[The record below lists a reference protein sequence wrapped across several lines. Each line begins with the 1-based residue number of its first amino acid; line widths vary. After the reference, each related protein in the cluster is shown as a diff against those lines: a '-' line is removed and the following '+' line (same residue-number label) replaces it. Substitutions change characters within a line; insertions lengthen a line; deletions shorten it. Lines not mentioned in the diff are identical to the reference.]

1 MDAATAAVM
10 LLLSCSPGGEAS
22 VCKPIDTAPTMY
34 ASLDQCRASLVQRL
48 ASSPNGEIVGR
59 CKSIDPNVTASL
71 PAQYTTVVVKRG
83 IGQGTVTS
91 YLVPRETK

>member
-1 MDAATAAVM
+1 MDSATAAVM

-22 VCKPIDTAPTMY
+22 VCKPIDTASTMY
-34 ASLDQCRASLVQRL
+34 TSLDQCRASLARRL

>member
-1 MDAATAAVM
+1 MDPATAAVM
-10 LLLSCSPGGEAS
+10 LLLSCSPGQAAICRP
-22 VCKPIDTAPTMY
+22 VDMAPTMY
-34 ASLDQCRASLVQRL
+34 TSLDQCQASLAHRL

-91 YLVPRETK
+91 YLVPRATQ